1 MASETSSWRAMQVWL
16 GVGLV
21 ALAVAGCATRGYDRT
36 TRIAD
41 NMAKQTAGMQAAKPQ
56 VDAMLASLDS
66 LVRAEGDMKP
76 AFKKFSDTLDE
87 TEKAAARARKGAES
101 IREQEAEYM
110 AAWEQEAAAITNPE
124 VKAATQARQAEV
136 KRTLGELSAA
146 GKKAGDAYQPFISDM
161 KDIRTY
167 LSNDLTQ
174 GGVKRLEPTLQ
185 KARQGGAGLQK
196 ALDDF
201 NQVSQRV
208 QTALRPAR

>member
-1 MASETSSWRAMQVWL
+1 
-16 GVGLV
+16 
-21 ALAVAGCATRGYDRT
+21 
-36 TRIAD
+36 
-41 NMAKQTAGMQAAKPQ
+41 MAKQTAGMQAAKPQ
-56 VDAMLASLDS
+56 VEAMLTSLDS
-66 LVRAEGDMKP
+66 LVKAEGDMKP
-76 AFKKFSDTLDE
+76 AFKKFSDTLDD
-87 TEKAAARARKGAES
+87 TEKAAARAQKGAES
-101 IREQEAEYM
+101 IRAQEAEYM
-110 AAWEQEAAAITNPE
+110 TAWEQEAAAITNPD

-161 KDIRTY
+161 KDIKTY

-174 GGVKRLEPTLQ
+174 GGVKRLEPVIQ

>member
-1 MASETSSWRAMQVWL
+1 MASETSSWRATQVWL

-21 ALAVAGCATRGYDRT
+21 ALAVAGCATRGYDKT

-41 NMAKQTAGMQAAKPQ
+41 NMAKQTEGMQAAKPQ

-66 LVRAEGDMKP
+66 LVRAEGNMKP

-110 AAWEQEAAAITNPE
+110 AAWQQEAATITNPD
-124 VKAATQARQAEV
+124 VKAATQARQEEV

-146 GKKAGDAYQPFISDM
+146 GRKAGDAYQPFISEM

-174 GGVKRLEPTLQ
+174 GGVKRLEPTIQ

>member
-1 MASETSSWRAMQVWL
+1 MASETRSWRSTWVWL

-36 TRIAD
+36 TNMAD
-41 NMAKQTAGMQAAKPQ
+41 SMAKQTAGMQAAKPQ
-56 VDAMLASLDS
+56 VDEMLASLDS

-76 AFKKFSDTLDE
+76 AFKKFSDTIGD
-87 TEKAAARARKGAES
+87 TEKVAGQARKSAQS
-101 IREQEAEYM
+101 IRDQEAEYF
-110 AAWEQEAAAITNPE
+110 AAWQQEAAAITNPE
-124 VKAATQARQAEV
+124 LKAATQARQAEV
-136 KRTLGELSAA
+136 KNTLGELSAA
-146 GKKAGDAYQPFISDM
+146 GKKAGDAYDPFIKDM

-174 GGVKRLEPTLQ
+174 GGVKRIEPTIQ
-185 KARQGGAGLQK
+185 KARQNGTALQK

>member
-1 MASETSSWRAMQVWL
+1 MASKTSSWRAKQVWL

-41 NMAKQTAGMQAAKPQ
+41 DMAKQTAGMQAAKPQ
-56 VDAMLASLDS
+56 VEAMLTSLDS
-66 LVRAEGDMKP
+66 LVKAEGDMKP
-76 AFKKFSDTLDE
+76 AFKKFSDTLDD
-87 TEKAAARARKGAES
+87 TEKAAARAQKGAES
-101 IREQEAEYM
+101 IRAQEAEYM
-110 AAWEQEAAAITNPE
+110 TAWEQEAAAITNPD

-146 GKKAGDAYQPFISDM
+146 GKKAGDAYRPFISDM
-161 KDIRTY
+161 KDIKTY

-174 GGVKRLEPTLQ
+174 GGVKRLEPVIQ

-208 QTALRPAR
+208 QTALRPTR

>member
-1 MASETSSWRAMQVWL
+1 ME
-16 GVGLV
+16 
-21 ALAVAGCATRGYDRT
+21 
-36 TRIAD
+36 
-41 NMAKQTAGMQAAKPQ
+41 
-56 VDAMLASLDS
+56 
-66 LVRAEGDMKP
+66 P
-76 AFKKFSDTLDE
+76 AFKRFSGTLDD
-87 TEKAAARARKGAES
+87 TEKAAARARKSAES

-110 AAWEQEAAAITNPE
+110 AAWQQEAATITSPE

-136 KRTLGELSAA
+136 KSTLGELSAA
-146 GKKAGDAYQPFISDM
+146 GKRAGDAYQPFISDM

-174 GGVKRLEPTLQ
+174 AGVKRLEPTIQ
-185 KARQGGAGLQK
+185 KARHAGAGLQK